1 LVILGFIIVFI
12 VIGFI
17 IGFVQ
22 NDDGA
27 ALGIIILISILWA
40 LVMGPWAIATFI
52 ELYIGYSL
60 ARATKKKE
68 VLTSNVVIEDENK
81 CANCLKVIDENDNY
95 CIYCGTKQVK
105 KIKIDNE

>member
-1 LVILGFIIVFI
+1 MTIISFIIIFI
-12 VIGFI
+12 VLGYI
-17 IGFVQ
+17 IGLIQ
-22 NDDGA
+22 RDDSA
-27 ALGIIILISILWA
+27 AVGTIIVISVLWA
-40 LVMGPWAIATFI
+40 FVMGPWAIATFI

-105 KIKIDNE
+105 K